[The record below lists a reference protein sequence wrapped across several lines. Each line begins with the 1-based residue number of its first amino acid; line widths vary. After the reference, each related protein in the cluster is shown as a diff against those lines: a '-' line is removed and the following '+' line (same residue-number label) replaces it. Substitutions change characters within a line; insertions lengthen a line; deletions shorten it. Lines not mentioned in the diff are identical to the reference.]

1 VIINNTNILPRFP
14 DTSEHTSEPP
24 LSPALDIL
32 RRLVK
37 NLDQLSMYLKPCQ
50 FDVLIIDEARLD
62 SSIKD
67 YEVGIVGYEIV
78 RKDRNR
84 NGSGWR
90 FT

>member
-32 RRLVK
+32 RRL
-37 NLDQLSMYLKPCQ
+37 DLKPCQ